1 MISDTVV
8 LHPGKFRLLFGSLA
22 EPQLRAKFKIV
33 RTPNSTLSNE
43 RIKSEVLNVI
53 NTYFDIDGWD
63 FGDTFYAT
71 ELISHIHTRLQGE
84 ISSAVLVPMY
94 SANSFGSLFTV
105 EAGLD
110 EILQSSA
117 QLSDIEIVESL
128 TPTVMRQIGSN

>member
-1 MISDTVV
+1 
-8 LHPGKFRLLFGSLA
+8 
-22 EPQLRAKFKIV
+22 
-33 RTPNSTLSNE
+33 
-43 RIKSEVLNVI
+43 
-53 NTYFDIDGWD
+53 
-63 FGDTFYAT
+63 
-71 ELISHIHTRLQGE
+71 
-84 ISSAVLVPMY
+84 MY